1 MQPVSD
7 ETKAQHIAARDQRD
21 SEIAARLQV
30 AARLQLQKQVADM
43 DRQLAALRA
52 RAASTASAAS
62 LSHDRRAMPAV
73 ELPDELWALVGGFLS
88 PGHDRPGPP
97 GRLRAL
103 RVLHR
108 KSVLHV
114 VFVWAR
120 QALNGPAWRFPARA
134 VVRTLGRL
142 ARTAR

>member
-1 MQPVSD
+1 
-7 ETKAQHIAARDQRD
+7 
-21 SEIAARLQV
+21 
-30 AARLQLQKQVADM
+30 
-43 DRQLAALRA
+43 
-52 RAASTASAAS
+52 
-62 LSHDRRAMPAV
+62 MPAV
-73 ELPDELWALVGGFLS
+73 ELPDELWALVGGLLS

-120 QALNGPAWRFPARA
+120 RALNGPAWRFPARA

-142 ARTAR
+142 ARTARRFARPGGVLVDLVRRPAAPRGANAALLLSSLLIPLTACHKESL